1 MRVIAKRTL
10 REFWEKHKDCEQQL
24 LSWYKIAKQSKWQ
37 SFEEVKSQ
45 FGTCKVV
52 GSDRIIFKIKG
63 NKYRLI
69 VKITFVNQIIWIRF
83 IGKHDEYDNIDP
95 KTI

>member
-1 MRVIAKRTL
+1 MRIITRKTL
-10 REFWEKHKDCEQQL
+10 KSFWEEYPDCEQSL
-24 LSWYKIAKQSKWQ
+24 LAWYKVAKKAKWLN
-37 SFEEVKSQ
+37 FNEMKSQ
-45 FGTCKVV
+45 FGSCKIV
-52 GSDRIIFKIKG
+52 GSDRVVFKIKG

-83 IGKHDEYDNIDP
+83 IGTHQRYNKIDA

>member
-1 MRVIAKRTL
+1 MRIITRETL
-10 REFWEKHKDCEQQL
+10 KSFWEEYPDCEQSL
-24 LSWYKIAKQSKWQ
+24 LAWYKVAKKAKWLN
-37 SFEEVKSQ
+37 FNEMKSQ
-45 FGTCKVV
+45 FGSCKIV
-52 GSDRIIFKIKG
+52 GSDRVVFKIKR

-83 IGKHDEYDNIDP
+83 IGTHQRSNKIDA